1 MSIRLADFFP
11 QLFSTSSETQDN
23 ILLASETALKLN
35 LAKLQFVEQTSSNQK
50 VIEIVKKSIFGL
62 KTQIQGIQSL
72 KEISKMEDSPGKE
85 KALEILSIK
94 MQNSNHE
101 HAYNTPY
108 QQLQIEKLKA
118 EQAGNK
124 DDITIAELKIKRA
137 EFQHGSAQSYVWNE
151 AIQYIKQAASDDI
164 KNQVVEYTNN
174 AIANL
179 GTDSIS
185 TNGANTEPTRIIA
198 DFNKKILGF

>member
-1 MSIRLADFFP
+1 
-11 QLFSTSSETQDN
+11 
-23 ILLASETALKLN
+23 
-35 LAKLQFVEQTSSNQK
+35 
-50 VIEIVKKSIFGL
+50 
-62 KTQIQGIQSL
+62 
-72 KEISKMEDSPGKE
+72 MEDSPEKE

-118 EQAGNK
+118 EQARNK
-124 DDITIAELKIKRA
+124 DDITIAELKIKHA
-137 EFQHGSAQSYVWNE
+137 EFQHDSAQSYIWNE

-185 TNGANTEPTRIIA
+185 TNGANTEPTRIIT
-198 DFNKKILGF
+198 DFNKKIIY